1 MLVPRPPVGYPET
14 MRLISLTMLAML
26 AATVAADTEL
36 YKWTDKDGTV
46 HYSDQPGPGA
56 EKITVQDV
64 PTIAA
69 PPLPEAAASP
79 ADTAFRYRAL
89 SISDPP
95 NNGTVRDN
103 SGAVSVTVNVVPPL
117 RADLGHVVRVSLAGQ
132 TQDGIATAYA
142 FANIDRGTHTVQA
155 SVIDR
160 KGNTLMSGS
169 SSFTLHRIS
178 KLLPGN
184 RQAGGSSPGGNAP
197 TPGGAAP

>member
-1 MLVPRPPVGYPET
+1 
-14 MRLISLTMLAML
+14 MRLIGLALLVMLAGV
-26 AATVAADTEL
+26 VAADTEL
-36 YKWTDKDGTV
+36 YKWTDKDGSV

-56 EKITVQDV
+56 EKITVPDV

-79 ADTAFRYRAL
+79 PPTAFRYRAV
-89 SISDPP
+89 SINEPP

-103 SGAVSVTVNVVPPL
+103 TGAVNVTVDVIPPL
-117 RADLGHVVRVSLAGQ
+117 RADLGHFVRVSLAGQ
-132 TQDGIATAYA
+132 TQDGIATQFA

-155 SVIDR
+155 SVVDR
-160 KGNTLMSGS
+160 EGNTLVSSS

-184 RQAGGSSPGGNAP
+184 RQAGGSSPGGKPAAP
-197 TPGGAAP
+197 SGAAP

>member
-1 MLVPRPPVGYPET
+1 
-14 MRLISLTMLAML
+14 MRLIGLIVLATL
-26 AATVAADTEL
+26 ATAVAADTEI
-36 YKWTDKDGTV
+36 YRWTDRDGSV

-56 EKITVQDV
+56 EKITVREV

-79 ADTAFRYRAL
+79 ANGAFRYQAL

-95 NNGTVRDN
+95 NNGTIRDN
-103 SGAVSVTVNVVPPL
+103 SGAVNVTVNVVPPL

-132 TQDGIATAYA
+132 TQDGTATAYA

-155 SVIDR
+155 SVVDR
-160 KGNTLMSGS
+160 RGNTLMSSS

-197 TPGGAAP
+197 TPGGGAAP

>member
-1 MLVPRPPVGYPET
+1 
-14 MRLISLTMLAML
+14 MRLTGLIVLAML
-26 AATVAADTEL
+26 AATVAADTEI
-36 YKWTDKDGTV
+36 YRWTDQDGSI

-56 EKITVQDV
+56 EKITVQEV

-79 ADTAFRYRAL
+79 ANAAFRYQAL

-103 SGAVSVTVNVVPPL
+103 SGAVNVTVNVVPPL
-117 RADLGHVVRVSLAGQ
+117 RADLGHVVRVTLAGQ
-132 TQDGIATAYA
+132 TQDGTATAYA

-155 SVIDR
+155 SVVDR
-160 KGNTLMSGS
+160 KGNTLLSSS

-184 RQAGGSSPGGNAP
+184 RQAVGSSPGGNAP
-197 TPGGAAP
+197 TPGAP